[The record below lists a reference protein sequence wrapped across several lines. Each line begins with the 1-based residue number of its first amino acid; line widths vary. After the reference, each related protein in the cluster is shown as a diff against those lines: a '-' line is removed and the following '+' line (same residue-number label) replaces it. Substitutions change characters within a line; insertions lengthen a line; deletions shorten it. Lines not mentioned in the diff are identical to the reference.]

1 MSDLTSFD
9 PDATGVANGNYFGFP
24 FSTSQAALC
33 LLSVPWDV
41 TVSYREGTAAAPRA
55 IIDASTQVEIY
66 DEAFDRDLWRR
77 GIATLPFDR
86 EIWERSAAARKW
98 ATHVIEH
105 IENGGSET
113 DACIAADLARVNKE
127 CKWLNDTVFTVAS
140 ESLAA
145 GRIVGLVGGDHS
157 TPLGLLRALDTQA
170 RKSGEGFGVL
180 HIDAH
185 ADLRDAYEG
194 FEFSH
199 ASIMRNTLKLKSIER
214 FVQVSVRDFSAAEA
228 EFAASESRVV
238 QFSDKTLRDNE
249 FNGTLWADQCRDIIA
264 QLPARVYVSFDI
276 DGLEPAFCP
285 STGTP
290 VPGGL
295 SWAKAVFLL
304 EELSRSGRTIVG
316 FDLNE
321 VAPAPDDEW
330 DAIVGARLLY
340 KLCLLSLNGTC
351 GV

>member
-24 FSTSQAALC
+24 FSTSRAALC

-55 IIDASTQVEIY
+55 IIDASTQVEIC

-77 GIATLPFDR
+77 GIATLPLD
-86 EIWERSAAARKW
+86 ERIFERGAAAREC
-98 ATHVIEH
+98 AERVIEH
-105 IENGGSET
+105 IENGGSEA
-113 DACIAADLARVNKE
+113 DACVADDLARVNDE
-127 CKWLNDTVFTVAS
+127 CKWLNDIVFTVAS

-145 GRIVGLVGGDHS
+145 GQIVGLVGGDHS
-157 TPLGLLRALDTQA
+157 TPLGLLRALDV
-170 RKSGEGFGVL
+170 RGEGFGVL

-214 FVQVSVRDFSAAEA
+214 LVQVAVRDFSAAED
-228 EFAASESRVV
+228 EFAASENRVV

-264 QLPARVYVSFDI
+264 QLPTRVYVSFDI

-321 VAPAPDDEW
+321 VAPSSDDEW

>member
-77 GIATLPFDR
+77 GIATLPID
-86 EIWERSAAARKW
+86 EQIIERGVAAREC
-98 ATHVIEH
+98 AERVIEH
-105 IENGGSET
+105 IENGGLET
-113 DACIAADLARVNKE
+113 DVCVADDLARVNDE
-127 CKWLNDTVFTVAS
+127 CKWLNDIVFKSAS
-140 ESLAA
+140 DQISQ
-145 GRIVGLVGGDHS
+145 GRLVGVVGGDHS
-157 TPLGLLRALDTQA
+157 TPLGLLRALDVHAQ
-170 RKSGEGFGVL
+170 KNGEGFGVL

-214 FVQVSVRDFSAAEA
+214 LVQVAVRDFSAAEA
-228 EFAASESRVV
+228 EFATSDSRVV
-238 QFSDKTLRDNE
+238 QFTDKALCDNE
-249 FNGTLWADQCRDIIA
+249 FNGMLWADQCRDIIA

-295 SWAKAVFLL
+295 SWSKAVFLL

-321 VAPAPDDEW
+321 VAPSPDDEW
-330 DAIVGARLLY
+330 DSIVGARLLY
-340 KLCLLSLNGTC
+340 KLCLLSLHC
-351 GV
+351 G